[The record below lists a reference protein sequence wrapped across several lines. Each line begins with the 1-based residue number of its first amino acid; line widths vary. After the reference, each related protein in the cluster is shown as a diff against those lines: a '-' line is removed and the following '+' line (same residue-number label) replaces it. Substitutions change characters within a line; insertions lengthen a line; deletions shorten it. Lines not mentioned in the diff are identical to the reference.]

1 MRSLLLLVLSGA
13 LAWPQAPASWTP
25 ELAMQVQ
32 TVASVVPSPDGKR
45 VAWAQSK
52 AVMTGEQ
59 SEWVSQIYLAG
70 ADGSGRIQLTRHEKG
85 ARSPLF
91 SPDGRFLYFSSSRS
105 GNTNLWRI
113 MVEGGEAEMLTDWK
127 GALGRFA
134 VSPCGKWV
142 AFTGVE
148 ESADDEKAKKE
159 KRDFRVVGEK
169 PQNHA
174 LWVIPAEA
182 GGDGKRE
189 PKKAA
194 GGPYHIEGFDWS
206 PDSRFLAF
214 EHWPAPEA
222 DLWTKADISEV
233 EIESGKVKG
242 VAATA
247 AAESNPDYSPD
258 GRWIAFVTGGVPT
271 RWPRETR
278 IALVARASGER
289 RLLPETADQE
299 PGLMGWASDS
309 SAILFNEARRTRRG
323 IYAMALDGKTRAV
336 FEPAKG
342 TFLAASLNS
351 QGTHLGLV
359 MESSGEASEA
369 FTLNLAG
376 GAPVRVS
383 RANLDLPKPPLGDT
397 KVIRWKSKDGLE
409 IEGLLT
415 WPATYEAGKKCPLIL
430 NIHGGPA
437 GVFAETFP
445 GKAGIYPLAAFSS
458 RGYFVLRPNPRGSG
472 GYGSKFRFANLNDW
486 GGKDYEDLMG
496 GVDHVVAQG
505 LADPERMA
513 VMGWSYGGFMT
524 SWVITQTR
532 RFKAAVIG
540 AGVTNLW
547 SFTGTADIPSFLP
560 DYFSG
565 EPWENFEGYRKH
577 SPMTHVRGVT
587 TPALILHG
595 EADVRV
601 PISQGY
607 EYYNA
612 LKRQGVTTRMVVYP
626 RTPHGPQEPK
636 FQLDIMQRHLEWVE
650 RHLP

>member
-1 MRSLLLLVLSGA
+1 
-13 LAWPQAPASWTP
+13 
-25 ELAMQVQ
+25 MQVQ
-32 TVASVVPSPDGKR
+32 TVASAVPSPDGKR
-45 VAWAQSK
+45 VAWTQST

-70 ADGSGRIQLTRHEKG
+70 ADGAGRIQLTRHEKG

-91 SPDGRFLYFSSSRS
+91 SPDGRFLYFSSPRS
-105 GNTNLWRI
+105 GKNNLWRI
-113 MVEGGEAEMLTDWK
+113 PADGGEAEMLTDWK

-142 AFTGVE
+142 AFAGVE

-169 PQNHA
+169 PPNHA
-174 LWVIPAEA
+174 LWIIPAEA
-182 GGDGKRE
+182 GGDGKRT

-194 GGPYHIEGFDWS
+194 WGPYHIEGFDWS

-214 EHWPAPEA
+214 EHWPAQEA

-233 EIESGKVKG
+233 EIASGNVKA

-247 AAESNPDYSPD
+247 AAESNPNYSPD
-258 GRWIAFVTGGVPT
+258 GRWIAFLTSGVPP

-299 PGLMGWASDS
+299 PGILGWAADS
-309 SAILFNEARRTRRG
+309 SAVLFNEARRTRRG

-342 TFLAASLNS
+342 TFLAASMNS
-351 QGTHLGLV
+351 QGTHLRLV
-359 MESSGEASEA
+359 MESSGEAAEA

-376 GAPVRVS
+376 GAPLRVS
-383 RANLDLPKPPLGDT
+383 RANLDLPKPPLGET
-397 KVIRWKSKDGLE
+397 KVIRWKVSDGLE

-415 WPATYEAGKKCPLIL
+415 WPATYEAGKKYPLIL

-437 GVFAETFP
+437 GVFAENFP

-486 GGKDYEDLMG
+486 GGKDYEDLMA

-524 SWVITQTR
+524 SWVITQTK

-540 AGVTNLW
+540 AAVTNLW

-565 EPWENFEGYRKH
+565 EPWENFENYRKH
-577 SPMTHVRGVT
+577 SPMSHVRGVT

-650 RHLP
+650 RHLR